1 MKQILILVEGQTEE
15 EFIKQ
20 VLNPYLNN
28 YGKHLNPTIINTKI
42 VKGGKNFK
50 GGLDNYGQV
59 KRDLVKLVK
68 SNTLTVTTFIDFY
81 ALPSDFSGY
90 SDDVKVK
97 NSLER
102 VLYLEQKLYEDI
114 GQTNFV
120 PYIQLHEF
128 EALLFI
134 SMQGFNYCFGN
145 DMIKIRDFEQ
155 ILSQFPNPEDINDN
169 PLTAPSKRILKIIP
183 NYQKPFQGGMIAL
196 ENGIEGI
203 LKKCPH
209 FATWVEKLLAL

>member
-1 MKQILILVEGQTEE
+1 LV
-15 EFIKQ
+15 
-20 VLNPYLNN
+20 
-28 YGKHLNPTIINTKI
+28 
-42 VKGGKNFK
+42 
-50 GGLDNYGQV
+50 
-59 KRDLVKLVK
+59 RLVK

-81 ALPSDFSGY
+81 ALPSDFPGY

-134 SMQGFNYCFGN
+134 SIQGFNYCFGN